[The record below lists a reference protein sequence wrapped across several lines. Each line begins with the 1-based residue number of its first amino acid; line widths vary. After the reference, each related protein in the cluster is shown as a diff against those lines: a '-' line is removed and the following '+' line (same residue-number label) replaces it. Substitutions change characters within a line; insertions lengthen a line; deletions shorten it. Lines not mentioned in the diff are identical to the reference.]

1 MTIHRYKKSNAPK
14 RSKSSQFYPAE
25 VTTVVNLGYIYAER
39 GSNSLPYDYPY
50 VEANGAQALSTTTF
64 HTSTKSSNRNST
76 GTCGYIE
83 MSTVLNGGPK
93 PHPASNS
100 VPNSPS
106 NISKHPSTASSPNST
121 DHQYVNANHVPAT
134 QNYTRALLSPPAN
147 DAGVSTEANTH
158 SDNGYV
164 TLRS

>member
-1 MTIHRYKKSNAPK
+1 MTIHRYKKSTASK
-14 RSKSSQFYPAE
+14 RSKSSHFYPAE

-50 VEANGAQALSTTTF
+50 IDANGAQALSTTTF
-64 HTSTKSSNRNST
+64 HASAKSSNRNST

-93 PHPASNS
+93 PHQASNS

-106 NISKHPSTASSPNST
+106 NISKYPSTASSPNST
-121 DHQYVNANHVPAT
+121 DHQYANANHA
-134 QNYTRALLSPPAN
+134 QNDTRVLLSPPAN
-147 DAGVSTEANTH
+147 SAGVSTKANTQ

-164 TLRS
+164 TLHS